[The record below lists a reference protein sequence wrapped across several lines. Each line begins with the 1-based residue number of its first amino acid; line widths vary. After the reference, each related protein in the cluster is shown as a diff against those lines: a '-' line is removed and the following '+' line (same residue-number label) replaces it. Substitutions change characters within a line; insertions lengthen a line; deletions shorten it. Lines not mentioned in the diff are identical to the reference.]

1 MCSSDLACATTSP
14 VVRQQC
20 FNPDRQLAA
29 VLTPL
34 EDLRAKGCTLEDA
47 KTGQTRCDSLRQELS
62 RLTVVCP
69 AHAPTLLADAVI
81 SYDERQTVRA
91 QQLLDQ
97 VLMMTGP
104 HPDAAALRGR
114 IAIEEGNL
122 PYARR
127 LLEQQLR
134 VSPDSAALHETYGA
148 ALYMNKQL
156 PEAQKELTMAG
167 ALGAPMWR
175 IAYHLGLVAEAAGRL
190 DEARQ
195 RYTEAVSGNPGWA
208 LAQSRLTALRAQTR

>member
-1 MCSSDLACATTSP
+1 MCSSDL
-14 VVRQQC
+14 
-20 FNPDRQLAA
+20 
-29 VLTPL
+29 
-34 EDLRAKGCTLEDA
+34 
-47 KTGQTRCDSLRQELS
+47 
-62 RLTVVCP
+62 
-69 AHAPTLLADAVI
+69 
-81 SYDERQTVRA
+81 
-91 QQLLDQ
+91 
-97 VLMMTGP
+97 
-104 HPDAAALRGR
+104 
-114 IAIEEGNL
+114 
-122 PYARR
+122 
-127 LLEQQLR
+127 
-134 VSPDSAALHETYGA
+134 